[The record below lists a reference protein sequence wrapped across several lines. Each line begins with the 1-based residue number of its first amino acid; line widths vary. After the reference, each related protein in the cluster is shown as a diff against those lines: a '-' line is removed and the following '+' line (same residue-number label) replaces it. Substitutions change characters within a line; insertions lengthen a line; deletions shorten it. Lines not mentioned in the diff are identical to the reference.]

1 MARKCDGRHIKA
13 ARVQP
18 HELRLNNPATARSAA
33 FEQTPCIVN
42 RSHRT
47 QTRREIEMVRIAKT
61 AIIATILGLTATS
74 AFAETWWERNH
85 PRRDQVNDR
94 LENQDRR
101 INREYRE
108 GELNYWQARRLH
120 QEDHTIRAE
129 ERAMAG
135 FDHGHITR
143 SEERALNGQENV
155 VSGQIGR

>member
-1 MARKCDGRHIKA
+1 MIC
-13 ARVQP
+13 
-18 HELRLNNPATARSAA
+18 T
-33 FEQTPCIVN
+33 
-42 RSHRT
+42 
-47 QTRREIEMVRIAKT
+47 AKT
-61 AIIATILGLTATS
+61 VILAAILGLATTS

-108 GELNYWQARRLH
+108 GELSYWQARHLH
-120 QEDHTIRAE
+120 QEDHAIRKE

-135 FDHGHITR
+135 FDHGHITGA
-143 SEERALNGQENV
+143 EERALNQQENA

>member
-1 MARKCDGRHIKA
+1 MTTSTRK
-13 ARVQP
+13 
-18 HELRLNNPATARSAA
+18 
-33 FEQTPCIVN
+33 
-42 RSHRT
+42 
-47 QTRREIEMVRIAKT
+47 
-61 AIIATILGLTATS
+61 AITVLLVSVTLAGIATS
-74 AFAETWWERNH
+74 ASAETTWAQNH

-108 GELNYWQARRLH
+108 GEISGWQARRLH
-120 QEDHTIRAE
+120 QEDHTIRNE

-143 SEERALNGQENV
+143 SDERALNSQENA